1 MLVKLKQPIVG
12 EQYKHYT
19 GVIYT
24 VLGFVKAVELESDPD
39 TIIVSN
45 TLVALQDSVGHII
58 VQPTSKLFSTVTT
71 NEDQLLYE
79 RCQ

>member
-1 MLVKLKQPIVG
+1 MLATLQEPTVG

-24 VLGFVKAVELESDPD
+24 VIGFVKAVELESEPD

-45 TLVALQDSVGHII
+45 ALIALQDPVGHII
-58 VQPTSKLFSTVTT
+58 VQPISKLFSSVTT
-71 NEDQLLYE
+71 DKEPQLYE
-79 RCQ
+79 RCE